1 MKKFPIDLSCLTEEE
16 ISQFQED
23 PYTLYNGDQNVA
35 IYLRYSSTGQSDQSI
50 EGQLR
55 DCRTFCK
62 ANHYRIVAIYV
73 DRATTA
79 RKDVEKRVHLME
91 MISDSA
97 KQNWEYVIV
106 WKLDRF
112 ARNRNDSAI
121 MKMRLRKNGVK
132 VLSATEHLTDS
143 PESIILE
150 SVLEGM
156 AEFFSAELSQK
167 VTRGMRESALKCH
180 SVGGHIPL
188 GYKVENHKLVVD
200 PDTAHIVQE
209 AFSLYANGES
219 VAGICRKFNSAGY
232 KTAKNTEFNRSSF
245 KAMFRNTRYIGTY
258 TYKDIVI
265 ENGIPAIIDKELFET
280 VQRRLSKTATA
291 PARGKAKV
299 DYLLSGKLFCGHC
312 GASMNGE
319 SGAGRHGKVYHYYSC
334 YTKKRKLGCDK
345 RPLKK
350 DYIEGIVAR
359 DALNLL
365 TDQLI
370 DEIADMAIRQSE
382 QDLINDTHIPQLT
395 AQLSEVEKSI
405 TNITAA
411 IEKGIASETLM
422 NRLVQ
427 LEHEKKTLNK
437 EIKAEEKFVY
447 RIDRDQIVFWL
458 SQFKYGNIEDEDFR
472 RRLIDLLVNSVTVW
486 DEPDG
491 YKITTAYNLTSC
503 KTKTFRVEK
512 NPAAE
517 EATGFDFGESE
528 CAIGEFQAAALRR
541 YCAIRRYDDVAGR
554 TGGFPCLA
562 VIAGF
567 QHLVAVEPDVLHI
580 AGDDALG
587 QLRLYGT
594 GITINICCA
603 HIAGSRQ
610 CVQGIN
616 KAVIRRNDDLT
627 HHSLYGELHFTDGK
641 VRGGVLPNYPN
652 PVAVTIGKYCI
663 RGIGIAVGCFDLFK
677 HSLPPVLSRFS
688 VLYCNVLDPERLRI
702 AIGEAEPH
710 FIKVAHIQLSAQ
722 HLRGRI
728 RTPCPFRPVYIL
740 P

>member
-23 PYTLYNGDQNVA
+23 PYTLYNGDQDVA
-35 IYLRYSSTGQSDQSI
+35 LYLRYSSTGQSDQSI

-91 MISDSA
+91 MVADSA

-219 VAGICRKFNSAGY
+219 VADICRKFNSAGY

-258 TYKDIVI
+258 TYKDIII

-472 RRLIDLLVNSVTVW
+472 RRLIDLLVNSITVW

-528 CAIGEFQAAALRR
+528 CGKRRRNTIKTSVPPSGMPLPGGSCPRGTPTGACWIPMAAALWATSRSRASACGCPSTTAPRR
-541 YCAIRRYDDVAGR
+541 RSSSMASGIWAVPPCRWAERAPTRCFPA
-554 TGGFPCLA
+554 TGGCPRRCFSPIWTKCSWATIFPCA
-562 VIAGF
+562 F
-567 QHLVAVEPDVLHI
+567 W
-580 AGDDALG
+580 
-587 QLRLYGT
+587 
-594 GITINICCA
+594 
-603 HIAGSRQ
+603 GSSSSMRW
-610 CVQGIN
+610 
-616 KAVIRRNDDLT
+616 IR
-627 HHSLYGELHFTDGK
+627 SWWW
-641 VRGGVLPNYPN
+641 
-652 PVAVTIGKYCI
+652 
-663 RGIGIAVGCFDLFK
+663 
-677 HSLPPVLSRFS
+677 SRM
-688 VLYCNVLDPERLRI
+688 R
-702 AIGEAEPH
+702 
-710 FIKVAHIQLSAQ
+710 
-722 HLRGRI
+722 
-728 RTPCPFRPVYIL
+728 
-740 P
+740 

>member
-1 MKKFPIDLSCLTEEE
+1 MKKFPIDLSCLAEEE

-219 VAGICRKFNSAGY
+219 VADICRKFNSAGY

-427 LEHEKKTLNK
+427 LEREKKTLNK

-528 CAIGEFQAAALRR
+528 CTKNRLK
-541 YCAIRRYDDVAGR
+541 
-554 TGGFPCLA
+554 
-562 VIAGF
+562 
-567 QHLVAVEPDVLHI
+567 HI
-580 AGDDALG
+580 A
-587 QLRLYGT
+587 
-594 GITINICCA
+594 
-603 HIAGSRQ
+603 
-610 CVQGIN
+610 
-616 KAVIRRNDDLT
+616 
-627 HHSLYGELHFTDGK
+627 
-641 VRGGVLPNYPN
+641 
-652 PVAVTIGKYCI
+652 
-663 RGIGIAVGCFDLFK
+663 
-677 HSLPPVLSRFS
+677 
-688 VLYCNVLDPERLRI
+688 
-702 AIGEAEPH
+702 
-710 FIKVAHIQLSAQ
+710 
-722 HLRGRI
+722 
-728 RTPCPFRPVYIL
+728 
-740 P
+740 

>member
-23 PYTLYNGDQNVA
+23 PYTLYNGDQDVA
-35 IYLRYSSTGQSDQSI
+35 LYLRYSSTGQSDQSI

-91 MISDSA
+91 MVADSA

-219 VAGICRKFNSAGY
+219 VADICRKFNSAGY

-405 TNITAA
+405 TNITTA

-528 CAIGEFQAAALRR
+528 CASTPIFSGCYF
-541 YCAIRRYDDVAGR
+541 YAIRK
-554 TGGFPCLA
+554 T
-562 VIAGF
+562 
-567 QHLVAVEPDVLHI
+567 EPRVSK
-580 AGDDALG
+580 
-587 QLRLYGT
+587 
-594 GITINICCA
+594 N
-603 HIAGSRQ
+603 
-610 CVQGIN
+610 
-616 KAVIRRNDDLT
+616 
-627 HHSLYGELHFTDGK
+627 
-641 VRGGVLPNYPN
+641 
-652 PVAVTIGKYCI
+652 
-663 RGIGIAVGCFDLFK
+663 
-677 HSLPPVLSRFS
+677 
-688 VLYCNVLDPERLRI
+688 
-702 AIGEAEPH
+702 
-710 FIKVAHIQLSAQ
+710 LSAQ
-722 HLRGRI
+722 FLIFLRRSEQRPRICLRRLHGKIHLLPRHGVRKAQMVRPQRDRAVIVVDIVFSLAYQRPAVGRKLAAYLVRPPSDKPYADKAQSGGALQRVVFEPRFLHAGGGHI
-728 RTPCPFRPVYIL
+728 RDKAHAPRLIAVHKVAQFPRSRRHAVHNGKIFLV
-740 P
+740 

>member
-219 VAGICRKFNSAGY
+219 VADICRKFNSAGY

-395 AQLSEVEKSI
+395 AQLLEVEKSI

-458 SQFKYGNIEDEDFR
+458 SQFKHGNIEDEDFR

-528 CAIGEFQAAALRR
+528 CAKNKTICLWQMVLFLGSAPCGRSTPRKSNMLGASELPLRQDLAAQNTCDGAP
-541 YCAIRRYDDVAGR
+541 A
-554 TGGFPCLA
+554 PP
-562 VIAGF
+562 
-567 QHLVAVEPDVLHI
+567 HLV
-580 AGDDALG
+580 
-587 QLRLYGT
+587 
-594 GITINICCA
+594 
-603 HIAGSRQ
+603 GSR
-610 CVQGIN
+610 
-616 KAVIRRNDDLT
+616 
-627 HHSLYGELHFTDGK
+627 F
-641 VRGGVLPNYPN
+641 
-652 PVAVTIGKYCI
+652 
-663 RGIGIAVGCFDLFK
+663 
-677 HSLPPVLSRFS
+677 
-688 VLYCNVLDPERLRI
+688 
-702 AIGEAEPH
+702 
-710 FIKVAHIQLSAQ
+710 
-722 HLRGRI
+722 GRH
-728 RTPCPFRPVYIL
+728 PY
-740 P
+740 